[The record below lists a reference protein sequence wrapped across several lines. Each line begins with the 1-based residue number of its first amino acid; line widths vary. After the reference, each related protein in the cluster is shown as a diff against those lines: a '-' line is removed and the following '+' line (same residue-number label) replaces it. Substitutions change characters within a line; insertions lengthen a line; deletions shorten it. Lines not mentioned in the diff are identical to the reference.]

1 MEIKRRDVCL
11 GNPFLNGMKVK
22 TTEEYY
28 KQNKRRVSGVVVLPK
43 GVTPH
48 PIATPVRWL
57 KQEGNIIKEQQDQVV
72 IMVAEDLEKVNKLP

>member
-1 MEIKRRDVCL
+1 MKSQ
-11 GNPFLNGMKVK
+11 FLNGMQVK

-28 KQNKRRVSGVVVLPK
+28 KKFKRRVRGVVVLPE

-57 KQEGNIIKEQQDQVV
+57 KQEGKIIKEQQGQVV
-72 IMVAEDLEKVNKLP
+72 IMASADLEKVNKSNVH